1 MKIATLRRWAWL
13 PLAVA
18 LLAGFAYV
26 VARSGPLAP
35 IRVTVA
41 TVAEGRVAPVLFGIG
56 TVDARRAYAVG
67 PTAPG
72 RLLQVDV
79 DVGDTVRAGQVLARL
94 DPVDLDA
101 RMAAL
106 DASADRARSA
116 LAAAQAQQRD
126 MNARAEVAAINARR
140 YVSLGQQQFV
150 SASAVE
156 ARTQEHT
163 SARAAVDAAAASA
176 DSARGELARLQA
188 ERQALIEQRNTL
200 TLVAPVDGVITARD
214 AEPGTTLV
222 AGQAALRLIDPA
234 SLWVSTRIDQGRS
247 QGLAAGLPA
256 QIVLRSRPTEVLTGH
271 VERVELISDAITE
284 ERLAQVAF
292 AAAPAGTSIGE
303 MAEVTVQLPATASGP
318 AVPNAAL
325 QRRDGATGVWQLDGD
340 TLRFTPV
347 RTGVT
352 GPDGQ
357 VQILDGLAAGDRI
370 VVHSEGTLKP
380 DAAITIVDSLSGVRK

>member
-1 MKIATLRRWAWL
+1 MNPAALRRWAWL
-13 PLAVA
+13 PLAIA

-35 IRVTVA
+35 VRVTVA
-41 TVAEGRVAPVLFGIG
+41 TVTEGQVAPELFGIG

-72 RLLQVDV
+72 RLLQVAV

-101 RMAAL
+101 RIAAL

-126 MNARAEVAAINARR
+126 MHARAEVAAINARR
-140 YVSLGQQQFV
+140 YVSLGRQQFV
-150 SASAVE
+150 SASAVD
-156 ARTQEHT
+156 ARTQEHR

-176 DSARGELARLQA
+176 DSAQNDLRRLQA
-188 ERQALIEQRNTL
+188 ERQALVEQRKAL
-200 TLVAPVDGVITARD
+200 TLLAPVDGVVTARE

-234 SLWVSTRIDQGRS
+234 SLWVRTRIDQGRS
-247 QGLAAGLPA
+247 QGLQVGLPA
-256 QIVLRSRPTEVLTGH
+256 QIVLRSRPAEALAGR

-284 ERLAQVAF
+284 ERLAQIAF
-292 AAAPAGTSIGE
+292 AALPTGISVGE
-303 MAEVTVQLPATASGP
+303 MAEVTVQLPPTANGP
-318 AVPNAAL
+318 VVPNAAL
-325 QRRDGATGVWQLDGD
+325 QQRDGQTGVWRLDGD
-340 TLRFTPV
+340 RLRFAPV
-347 RTGVT
+347 RTGA
-352 GPDGQ
+352 GSPDGL
-357 VQILDGLAAGDRI
+357 VQILDGLVIGDRV

-380 DAAITIVDSLSGVRK
+380 DAAITLVDSLSAVRQ

>member
-35 IRVTVA
+35 TRVTVA

-214 AEPGTTLV
+214 AEPGSTLV

-340 TLRFTPV
+340 TLHFTPV

>member
-1 MKIATLRRWAWL
+1 MNPAALRRWAWL
-13 PLAVA
+13 PLAIA

-35 IRVTVA
+35 VRVTVA
-41 TVAEGRVAPVLFGIG
+41 TVTEGQVAPELFGIG

-101 RMAAL
+101 RIAAL
-106 DASADRARSA
+106 DASAGRARSA

-140 YVSLGQQQFV
+140 YVSLGRQQFV
-150 SASAVE
+150 SASAVD
-156 ARTQEHT
+156 ARTQEHR

-176 DSARGELARLQA
+176 DSAQNDLRRLQA
-188 ERQALIEQRNTL
+188 ERQALVEQRKAL
-200 TLVAPVDGVITARD
+200 TLLAPVDGVVTARE

-234 SLWVSTRIDQGRS
+234 SLWVRTRIDQGRS
-247 QGLAAGLPA
+247 QGLQVGLPA
-256 QIVLRSRPTEVLTGH
+256 QIVLRSRPAEALAGR
-271 VERVELISDAITE
+271 VERVELISDAVTE
-284 ERLAQVAF
+284 ERLAQIAF
-292 AAAPAGTSIGE
+292 AALPTGISVGE
-303 MAEVTVQLPATASGP
+303 MAEVTVQLPPTANGP
-318 AVPNAAL
+318 VLPNAAL
-325 QRRDGATGVWQLDGD
+325 QQRDGQTGVWRLDGN

-347 RTGVT
+347 RTGAT
-352 GPDGQ
+352 GPDGL
-357 VQILDGLAAGDRI
+357 VQILDGLVIGDRV

-380 DAAITIVDSLSGVRK
+380 DAAITLVDSLSAVRQ

>member
-1 MKIATLRRWAWL
+1 MNTAALRRWAWL
-13 PLAVA
+13 PLAIA

-41 TVAEGRVAPVLFGIG
+41 TVTEGQVAPELFGIG

-72 RLLQVDV
+72 RLLQVAV

-101 RMAAL
+101 RIAAL

-126 MNARAEVAAINARR
+126 MHARAEVAAINARR
-140 YVSLGQQQFV
+140 YVSLGRQQFV

-176 DSARGELARLQA
+176 DSARGDLARLQA
-188 ERQALIEQRNTL
+188 ERQALIEQRDTL
-200 TLVAPVDGVITARD
+200 ALVAPVDGVVTARE

-222 AGQAALRLIDPA
+222 AGQAALRLIDPS
-234 SLWVSTRIDQGRS
+234 SLWVRTRIDQGRS

-256 QIVLRSRPTEVLTGH
+256 QIVLRSRPSERLVGQ
-271 VERVELISDAITE
+271 VGRVELISDASTE
-284 ERLAQVAF
+284 ERLAQVPF
-292 AAAPAGTSIGE
+292 ATLPAGTSNGE
-303 MAEVTVQLPATASGP
+303 MAEVTVQLPPTANGP
-318 AVPNAAL
+318 VLPNAAL
-325 QRRDGATGVWQLDGD
+325 QQRDGQTGVWRLDGD
-340 TLRFTPV
+340 RLRFTAV
-347 RTGVT
+347 RTGAT

-357 VQILDGLAAGDRI
+357 VQILDGLSTGDRI
-370 VVHSEGTLKP
+370 VVHSEGKLRP
-380 DAAITIVDSLSGVRK
+380 DAAVRIVDSLNAVRQ

>member
-214 AEPGTTLV
+214 AEPGSTLV

-340 TLRFTPV
+340 TLHFTPV

>member
-1 MKIATLRRWAWL
+1 MNPAALRRWAWL
-13 PLAVA
+13 PLAIA

-35 IRVTVA
+35 VRVTVA
-41 TVAEGRVAPVLFGIG
+41 TVTEGQVAPELFGIG

-101 RMAAL
+101 RIAAL
-106 DASADRARSA
+106 DASAGRARSA

-140 YVSLGQQQFV
+140 YVSLGRQQFV
-150 SASAVE
+150 SASAVD
-156 ARTQEHT
+156 ARTQEHR

-176 DSARGELARLQA
+176 DSAQNDLRRLQA
-188 ERQALIEQRNTL
+188 ERQALVEQRKAL
-200 TLVAPVDGVITARD
+200 TLLAPVDGVVTARE

-234 SLWVSTRIDQGRS
+234 SLWVRTRIDQGRS

-256 QIVLRSRPTEVLTGH
+256 QIVLRSRPAEALAGR

-284 ERLAQVAF
+284 ERLAQIAF
-292 AAAPAGTSIGE
+292 AALPTGISVGE
-303 MAEVTVQLPATASGP
+303 MAEVTVQLPPTANGP
-318 AVPNAAL
+318 VVPNAAL
-325 QRRDGATGVWQLDGD
+325 QQRDGQTGVWRLDGD
-340 TLRFTPV
+340 RLRFAPV
-347 RTGVT
+347 RTGA
-352 GPDGQ
+352 GSPDGL
-357 VQILDGLAAGDRI
+357 VQILDGLVIGDRV

-380 DAAITIVDSLSGVRK
+380 DAAITLVDSLSAVRQ

>member
-340 TLRFTPV
+340 TLHFTPV

>member
-1 MKIATLRRWAWL
+1 MNPAALRRWAWL
-13 PLAVA
+13 PLAIA

-35 IRVTVA
+35 VRATVA
-41 TVAEGRVAPVLFGIG
+41 TVTEGQVAPELFGIG

-101 RMAAL
+101 RIAAL
-106 DASADRARSA
+106 DASAGRARSA

-126 MNARAEVAAINARR
+126 MHARAEVAAINARR
-140 YVSLGQQQFV
+140 YVSLGRQQFV
-150 SASAVE
+150 SASAVD
-156 ARTQEHT
+156 ARTQEHR

-176 DSARGELARLQA
+176 DSAQNDLRRLQA
-188 ERQALIEQRNTL
+188 ERQALVEQRKAL
-200 TLVAPVDGVITARD
+200 TLLAPVDGVGTARE

-234 SLWVSTRIDQGRS
+234 SLWVRTRIDQGRS
-247 QGLAAGLPA
+247 QGLQVGLPA
-256 QIVLRSRPTEVLTGH
+256 QIVLRSRPAEALAGR

-284 ERLAQVAF
+284 ERLAQIAF
-292 AAAPAGTSIGE
+292 AALPTGISVGE
-303 MAEVTVQLPATASGP
+303 MAEVTVQLPPTANGP
-318 AVPNAAL
+318 VVPNAAL
-325 QRRDGATGVWQLDGD
+325 QQREGRTGVWRLDGD
-340 TLRFTPV
+340 RLRFAPV
-347 RTGVT
+347 RTGA
-352 GPDGQ
+352 GSPDGL
-357 VQILDGLAAGDRI
+357 VQILDGLVIGDRV

-380 DAAITIVDSLSGVRK
+380 DAAITLVDSLSAVRQ